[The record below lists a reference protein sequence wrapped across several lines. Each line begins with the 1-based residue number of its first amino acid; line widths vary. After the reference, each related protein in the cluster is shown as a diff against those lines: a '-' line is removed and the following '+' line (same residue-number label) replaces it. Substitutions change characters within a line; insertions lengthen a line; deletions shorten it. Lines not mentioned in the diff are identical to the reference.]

1 MSEWLPSRFP
11 FSKSHHQTQVKELYG
26 PLLAVV
32 TASKSAFDA
41 MVTQHSPNRSM
52 KDFISAA
59 RNAPDGK
66 DGQTYRSAPLA
77 AFYFPS
83 LPFSATKPVHHQIM
97 LAIGVVVAQLKV
109 MTNPEL
115 SASCI
120 VAVWIR

>member
-1 MSEWLPSRFP
+1 M
-11 FSKSHHQTQVKELYG
+11 QVKELYG

-59 RNAPDGK
+59 RNTPDGK
-66 DGQTYRSAPLA
+66 DGQTYRHTPRA
-77 AFYFPS
+77 AVYPS
-83 LPFSATKPVHHQIM
+83 PLPFSATKPFHHQTM
-97 LAIGVVVAQLKV
+97 LAIGVVVAQFKV
-109 MTNPEL
+109 MSNLEL

-120 VAVWIR
+120 VTDWIQ